1 MDRVLAEFDDVA
13 AFATATPRAQAW
25 RARARGTGRDVLIKR
40 LPDDGVS
47 GARTRATQALALRH
61 PRIVPAR
68 RWMRDGDFFYFV
80 RDWVPGASLRATLA
94 DTDQRAFD
102 RLHARL
108 LPLLDGL
115 DYAHEAGLT
124 HGAVSPEN
132 VLVDGRVPGSALLS
146 DFGAVPASGAGAGA
160 GPAPRGDL
168 AGLCALYQEFLPA
181 RPDDADGAARAR
193 LQRNLED
200 IRQTVQTPD
209 DLRYRL
215 DAVARMA
222 ALLGFDA
229 AAMTADAPRV
239 LRGARL
245 FCTVAP
251 SPTVVTPGG
260 GATVRLALDNGG
272 DAPLHIE
279 SVTSDAV
286 WLNLPNG
293 FAPTELAPGAGG
305 DLLWTLSAARLL
317 PGTHT
322 ATLTLRSNDGMAVSA
337 PPPGA
342 SWPEQSITVPV
353 RVRSAGDTD
362 DLDEAEGAG
371 RAEKAGGVVQRG
383 AGGGVPLAD
392 SLPHADAGR
401 HTGDHAGIACTQD
414 PDPGLVRYGQNGVL
428 HLGVQNIGPVRL
440 RLDKIRTRPAWL
452 TYPGEF
458 RGLWLEPGETQYL
471 GFSLLGGKLAGGDYK
486 AGVTFTTSTL
496 TDSLLGP
503 QPVWRELSCAVRVR
517 VVRGGGDALPG
528 GLGKTGCAPLLLAAT
543 SALGLLCAWLLRGA
557 L

>member
-13 AFATATPRAQAW
+13 AFPTATPRAQAW

-40 LPDDGVS
+40 LPEG
-47 GARTRATQALALRH
+47 GEKGTGTRTRATQALALRH

-68 RWMRDGDFFYFV
+68 RWMRDEDFFYSV
-80 RDWVPGASLRATLA
+80 RDWVPGANLRATLA
-94 DTDQRAFD
+94 DAGQRAFD

-115 DYAHEAGLT
+115 DYAHEAGLA

-146 DFGAVPASGAGAGA
+146 DFGAAPLLDSAA
-160 GPAPRGDL
+160 APRDDL

-181 RPDDADGAARAR
+181 RADDADGAARAR
-193 LQRNLED
+193 LRRNLDD

-229 AAMTADAPRV
+229 ADMAAEAPRL

-245 FCTVAP
+245 FCAVVP
-251 SPTVVTPGG
+251 SPVVVTPGG
-260 GATVRLALDNGG
+260 GTTVRLALDNEG
-272 DAPLHIE
+272 DAPLHIH
-279 SVTSDAV
+279 SVASDAV

-293 FAPTELAPGAGG
+293 FAPTDLAPGAGG
-305 DLLWTLSAARLL
+305 DLLWTLSAARLP
-317 PGTHT
+317 PGAHT
-322 ATLTLRSNDGMAVSA
+322 ATLTLRSNDGLATAA

-342 SWPEQSITVPV
+342 AWPERSVTVPV
-353 RVRSAGDTD
+353 QVRGDAGDGE
-362 DLDEAEGAG
+362 EATPWNTA
-371 RAEKAGGVVQRG
+371 AS
-383 AGGGVPLAD
+383 GVPLAEK
-392 SLPHADAGR
+392 LPHPDAAGHTASAG

-414 PDPGLVRYGQNGVL
+414 PDPGLVRYGQNGVV

-452 TYPGEF
+452 LYPGEF

-486 AGVTFTTSTL
+486 GGVTFTTSTL

-503 QPVWRELSCAVRVR
+503 QPIWRELSCAVRVR

-528 GLGKTGCAPLLLAAT
+528 GLGKAGCAPLVLAAA
-543 SALGLLCAWLLRGA
+543 SLLGLLAVWAVRFL
-557 L
+557 